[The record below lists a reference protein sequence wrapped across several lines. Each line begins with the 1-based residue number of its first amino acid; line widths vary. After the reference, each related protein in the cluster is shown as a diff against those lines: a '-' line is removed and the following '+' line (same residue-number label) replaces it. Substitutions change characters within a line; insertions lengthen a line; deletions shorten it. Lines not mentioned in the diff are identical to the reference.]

1 MTGGSQPLH
10 ILSFPLH
17 SLTMA
22 EYQGWPDLRQEL
34 AALGCQGL
42 EGIWSGE
49 PPEAPEDL
57 LTGYHLTFHTE
68 WMSLDRQALLEEY
81 RADLGRAL
89 ELKARYVVFHVSN
102 ASLEETYTYRWRHSD
117 RQVIEAALALINRLL
132 EGVEPSFEFLVEN
145 LWWPGFSFT
154 DPAETAR
161 LLDGIRYPRKGI
173 MLDIGHLMNT
183 NPALRTQQQGAAYL
197 DRMLDRQRAF
207 LPFVRGVHLHCSLS
221 GAYAAAH
228 TGFLPA
234 GFHELD
240 RQRQLWVNYEHIQRL
255 DQHRPWT
262 DQAILPVLRRL
273 APAYLTHELR
283 AFSRAERFRAVSAQ
297 RQLFRG
303 DGKISICEKVLKTSG
318 R

>member
-1 MTGGSQPLH
+1 MTGSSPFLQTV
-10 ILSFPLH
+10 SFPLH
-17 SLTMA
+17 SLTLA
-22 EYQGWPDLRQEL
+22 EYQGWQDLRREL

-57 LTGYHLTFHTE
+57 LIGYHLTFHTE
-68 WMSLDRQALLEEY
+68 WMSMDRQALLEEY
-81 RADLGRAL
+81 RVDLERAIA
-89 ELKARYVVFHVSN
+89 LKARYVVFHVSN
-102 ASLEETYTYRWRHSD
+102 ASLEETYTYRWQHTD
-117 RQVIEAALALINRLL
+117 RQVIDAALALINPLL
-132 EGVEPSFEFLVEN
+132 EGRQPSFEFLVEN

-161 LLDGIRYPRKGI
+161 LLGGIQYPRKGI

-183 NPALRTQQQGAAYL
+183 NRALRTQAEGSAYL
-197 DRMLDRQRAF
+197 QQVLDRQRQF
-207 LPFVRGVHLHCSLS
+207 LPLVRGVHLHQSLS

-234 GFHELD
+234 GFHALD
-240 RQRQLWVNYEHIQRL
+240 QQRQLWVNYEHIQQL

-262 DQAILPVLRRL
+262 DRSILPVLERL

-283 AFSRAERFRAVSAQ
+283 AFSRAERFQAVKTQ
-297 RQLFRG
+297 RDLLRQAGMPIKPVG
-303 DGKISICEKVLKTSG
+303 DGKISF
-318 R
+318 